1 MTAYKGIIEV
11 NKEFL
16 CVFLDKKR
24 SVDKCFLQK
33 LVYRASVQIQPQLL
47 L

>member
-16 CVFLDKKR
+16 CVFLNKKDLVNER
-24 SVDKCFLQK
+24 FLQK
-33 LVYRASVQIQPQLL
+33 PVNGTTVQVQP
-47 L
+47 